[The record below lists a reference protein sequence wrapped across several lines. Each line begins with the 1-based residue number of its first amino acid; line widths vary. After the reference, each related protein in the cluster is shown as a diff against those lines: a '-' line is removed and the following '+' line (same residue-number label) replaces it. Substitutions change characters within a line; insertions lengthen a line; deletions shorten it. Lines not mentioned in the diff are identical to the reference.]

1 MPTITYKGP
10 FYERK
15 SPDIFVPAFVR
26 MQPREVSQEWLN
38 LWRRKISD
46 EQYIIEGDEG
56 VHFDEGADGIPDES
70 WTKAKISEWLVD
82 NGAKV
87 GKGYKTKT
95 NLLGMVDK
103 VLNPPA
109 PASIPEAEP
118 VVEEITETPVEAVVE
133 ETQTEIME
141 E

>member
-1 MPTITYKGP
+1 
-10 FYERK
+10 
-15 SPDIFVPAFVR
+15 

-82 NGAKV
+82 NGTKV

-133 ETQTEIME
+133 ETQTERME